1 MKTCGKVLEMVDG
14 EIEAKLGQPWKDLKT
29 INDSFVAIHTI
40 LVLWRLVIDPLFP
53 TYTKVEQNILKWGA
67 LLHDIRKLG
76 YPVYEGKDHIHPFKS
91 AQSVIQIFVNL
102 GMLKPTRKQQE
113 SLRQVQRLID
123 ESVQPLWQ
131 EERRH
136 FKHG

>member
-53 TYTKVEQNILKWGA
+53 TYTKEEQNILKWGA

-76 YPVYEGKDHIHPFKS
+76 YPVYEGKDHIHPLQVCAVS
-91 AQSVIQIFVNL
+91 HPNLCQS
-102 GMLKPTRKQQE
+102 
-113 SLRQVQRLID
+113 
-123 ESVQPLWQ
+123 
-131 EERRH
+131 RH
-136 FKHG
+136 A